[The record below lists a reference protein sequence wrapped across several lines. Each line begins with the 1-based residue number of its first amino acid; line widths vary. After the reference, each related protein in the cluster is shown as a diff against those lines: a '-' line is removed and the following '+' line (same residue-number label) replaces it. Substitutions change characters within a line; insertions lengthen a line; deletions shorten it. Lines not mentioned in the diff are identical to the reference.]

1 MKQLVTFILTALF
14 SVTLIAQDKV
24 FTVMAVQGSVA
35 NGGKTV
41 SVGSQLG
48 SNAVLTLGDK
58 SYVGLLH
65 KSGNSVEFKTAGNYE
80 LKTQHDKLASKTK
93 GFQQKYMDY
102 VVNGVTA
109 KNSGGSYQRNMSVT
123 GSVDRALAKNEIII
137 PLPMKVTLI
146 TDKFGVEWMD
156 EAKDQTY
163 TVVVMNMKEE
173 PVAKFEST
181 TSSAQ
186 VDLSQIALETEQYY
200 LMTVYSKNGKRK
212 SNTVNFY
219 VPSAN
224 EKKQLMDELREVTE
238 SLDLESSVGLAAFG
252 QICEDRKLLLEALQA
267 YKKAK
272 ELSPDIDYFSN
283 TYKNFLDE
291 VVAQL

>member
-146 TDKFGVEWMD
+146 TDGRGQRPNLHRCCHEY
-156 EAKDQTY
+156 ERRT
-163 TVVVMNMKEE
+163 
-173 PVAKFEST
+173 
-181 TSSAQ
+181 
-186 VDLSQIALETEQYY
+186 
-200 LMTVYSKNGKRK
+200 G
-212 SNTVNFY
+212 
-219 VPSAN
+219 
-224 EKKQLMDELREVTE
+224 
-238 SLDLESSVGLAAFG
+238 G
-252 QICEDRKLLLEALQA
+252 QIRIYYFFGSGRSFSDRFGNRTILFNDGL
-267 YKKAK
+267 
-272 ELSPDIDYFSN
+272 
-283 TYKNFLDE
+283 
-291 VVAQL
+291 